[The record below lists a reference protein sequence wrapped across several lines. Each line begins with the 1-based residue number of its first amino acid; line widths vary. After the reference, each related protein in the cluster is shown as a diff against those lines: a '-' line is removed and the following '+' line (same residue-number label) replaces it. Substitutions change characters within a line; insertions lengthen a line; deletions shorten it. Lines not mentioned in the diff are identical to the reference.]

1 MQILLSGRIL
11 HDCAARTAA
20 APSNSNREIGWTE
33 LQGTRPLS
41 RRPQHFEALASIPVK
56 VAERVANYKCA
67 NKTRDLSCTAG
78 VRNGSKADIRTK
90 WLSYRLASVLSW
102 RMPVCPGTGSGGVM
116 RRHVTVTKWRKWKT
130 PRFDSPSGVERH

>member
-67 NKTRDLSCTAG
+67 NKTRDLSCTAS
-78 VRNGSKADIRTK
+78 VRNGSKADNLKVSDGGLHSVPLNHGVATMKRSACFGEANGPTSLPPCRSLNVVSSTQL
-90 WLSYRLASVLSW
+90 LSSR
-102 RMPVCPGTGSGGVM
+102 
-116 RRHVTVTKWRKWKT
+116 
-130 PRFDSPSGVERH
+130 